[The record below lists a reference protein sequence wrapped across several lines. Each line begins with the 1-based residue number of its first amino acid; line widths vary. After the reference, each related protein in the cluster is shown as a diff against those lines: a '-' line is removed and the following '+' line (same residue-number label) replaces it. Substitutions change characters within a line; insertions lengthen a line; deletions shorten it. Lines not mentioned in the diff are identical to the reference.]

1 LTLDPKEKVFHSAGS
16 LKVLAPYCVQPLP
29 HAAWRPITSAE
40 LGRLRISQ
48 PAQPYSRLVWLDTF
62 VHFEGRLAQHLDPG
76 GRYRLKSRPDFRRDY
91 PQHLRIATAMQHP
104 AKLNEIAASS
114 GAPMDEVFAFVSAY
128 DAIGLIEVERRP
140 PRHFTPAPAG
150 LLGLLRNPFGKR

>member
-1 LTLDPKEKVFHSAGS
+1 LRGDLLGGPAVVVLQGISSLTLDPKEKVFHSAGS

-48 PAQPYSRLVWLDTF
+48 PAQPYSRLIWLDTF
-62 VHFEGRLAQHLDPG
+62 VHF
-76 GRYRLKSRPDFRRDY
+76 
-91 PQHLRIATAMQHP
+91 LRIATAMQQP

-114 GAPMDEVFAFVSAY
+114 DAPMDEVFAFVSAY